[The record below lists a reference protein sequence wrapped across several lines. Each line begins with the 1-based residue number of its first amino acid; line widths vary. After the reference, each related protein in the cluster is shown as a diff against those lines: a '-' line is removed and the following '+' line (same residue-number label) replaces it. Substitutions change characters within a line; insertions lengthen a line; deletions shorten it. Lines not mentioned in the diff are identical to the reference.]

1 MIHIDQFVRLLPGVH
16 NHVPKYIR
24 PNYFLLHMGLK
35 SLSGREF
42 RSTRIPLSY
51 SRRYT
56 KD

>member
-24 PNYFLLHMGLK
+24 PNYFLLHMGFK